1 MLNKCIMFSNSKTI
15 VIPILTKIILIMI
28 FPIIEQPYTEPYT
41 VYDLSVVSVFYCFI
55 PAFRLQLQPFIDQ
68 F

>member
-41 VYDLSVVSVFYCFI
+41 VY
-55 PAFRLQLQPFIDQ
+55 
-68 F
+68 